1 MENFLIKKEDDSI
14 IYGSIYNLEMSNPNG
29 EESKAT
35 HINDLDVKNIMIACH
50 GFGSSRT
57 RYTIKTLA
65 HGLKDVVVISF
76 DWPGHGDSD
85 EKLLIKNCMDNYEQ
99 VYNYAIKRFSKAK
112 VFLFGSSFGGYMTLQ
127 FLKKHPEC
135 CAEKVFFKSPAI
147 KMEKIFEMIANGDP
161 AFSHAASSTSV
172 VSVAL
177 NSVGLYSYSFPFF
190 KAESILSC
198 SSCGITG
205 STVRFAEI
213 LSTDSGISPPNFSI
227 ALFSTSA
234 PLISLKSSGVPS
246 FAYPLLAPSFVNLKF
261 TLAVYVLL
269 LFRYTY
275 TSPDTKLE
283 IIILIKRKRYIV
295 FLYFFSSSR
304 IISF

>member
-65 HGLKDVVVISF
+65 QGLKDVVVFSF

-99 VYNYAIKRFSKAK
+99 VYNYAIKRFSKAR

-147 KMEKIFEMIANGDP
+147 KMEKIFEMIANGEDMTKYSETP
-161 AFSHAASSTSV
+161 YVTPEGIEVYYEFYKEMLDIKITPENI
-172 VSVAL
+172 VSKPEIFIFHGTNDKL
-177 NSVGLYSYSFPFF
+177 SLF
-190 KAESILSC
+190 EDILEYKKDNVHIQVFD
-198 SSCGITG
+198 GVEHG
-205 STVRFAEI
+205 FRGDHFEKMVEEI
-213 LSTDSGISPPNFSI
+213 R
-227 ALFSTSA
+227 
-234 PLISLKSSGVPS
+234 K
-246 FAYPLLAPSFVNLKF
+246 
-261 TLAVYVLL
+261 
-269 LFRYTY
+269 
-275 TSPDTKLE
+275 E
-283 IIILIKRKRYIV
+283 IDMTI
-295 FLYFFSSSR
+295 
-304 IISF
+304 